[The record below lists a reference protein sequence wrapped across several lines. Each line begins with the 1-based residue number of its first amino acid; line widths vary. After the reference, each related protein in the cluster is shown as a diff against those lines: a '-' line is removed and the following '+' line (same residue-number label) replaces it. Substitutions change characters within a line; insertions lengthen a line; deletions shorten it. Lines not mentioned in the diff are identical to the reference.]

1 MVKIWEILFL
11 QHLHTLNCSFS
22 SQAGLEITKMYAQA
36 QLYVRYTAVPNC
48 KNTPKKSI
56 QEIREIDQS

>member
-11 QHLHTLNCSFS
+11 QHLHTVNCSFS

-36 QLYVRYTAVPNC
+36 QLHSGSKWLKPA
-48 KNTPKKSI
+48 KNKFAL
-56 QEIREIDQS
+56 